1 MEKREECRKFSWH
14 GFRWTV
20 QPESHPTPPAL
31 RKAPRIPVPSTILQR
46 IAQGDSAAVAA
57 CLDEY
62 GGMVWGLAKRYLSPV
77 GGDAEDAVQEIFVE
91 VWQNAPRFDPMKG
104 SEAAFIATIA
114 HRRLIDRRRR
124 QSSHAT
130 VALVATPQ
138 ALDGMP
144 ARREESAAIDAA
156 FANLLEEER
165 EALWLSL
172 RHGMTHENISRV
184 LSKPLGTV
192 KTHIRQ
198 GLARLR
204 VLLKDEHVNT
214 TASRGKGER
223 L

>member
-14 GFRWTV
+14 WFRWTV
-20 QPESHPTPPAL
+20 WRDSHLAPPEP
-31 RKAPRIPVPSTILQR
+31 RKASRIPDSATILQR

-77 GGDAEDAVQEIFVE
+77 GGDTEDAVQEIFVE
-91 VWQNAPRFDPMKG
+91 VWQNAPRFNPLKG

-124 QSSHAT
+124 HSSRAT
-130 VALVATPQ
+130 IALVATPQ
-138 ALDGMP
+138 SLDGMP
-144 ARREESAAIDAA
+144 APREDAAAIDAA

-214 TASRGKGER
+214 GASRGKGER
-223 L
+223 P